1 LRSLTSKASEAV
13 KQKQHRDDKVAVYIV
28 AFDQIVPIM
37 IQANRHE
44 GFESVRWYGS
54 DGSAQNEG
62 LLKNLDAAEFAAKTN
77 FLNAIYGINGNE
89 IFKKLEARIV
99 EEIGR
104 VPRSYAEVTYDE
116 FWVATTLISKR
127 LSTIYAFDQFF
138 QDVCYL
144 IEDTRGDMLQ
154 QQPVCCSMVFDL

>member
-1 LRSLTSKASEAV
+1 
-13 KQKQHRDDKVAVYIV
+13 
-28 AFDQIVPIM
+28 M

-62 LLKNLDAAEFAAKTN
+62 LIKNLDAAEFAAKTN
-77 FLNAIYGINGNE
+77 FLNPIYRVNASDS
-89 IFKKLEARIV
+89 FKKLESRIV

-116 FWVATTLISKR
+116 FWVATMLILKR
-127 LSTIYAFDQFF
+127 LSIIYAFDQFF
-138 QDVCYL
+138 QDVCYP